1 MRSLSF
7 NRFVLACAVYF
18 LSFAPGLRA
27 QTAPAVWTQ
36 SAPVDMPTQ
45 LAPMVMPGAMPTLLP
60 WLHSLKGAPLTA
72 SFTMESRQVLT
83 DGTTITNTRTGKV
96 ARDSEGRTYNETASA
111 RLGGANH
118 RTYTTININD
128 PISGAQITLLPETHT
143 AHRFERMQRSGTAAG
158 VPSEP
163 QTFSVAGNTGTVM
176 TRTSEFTSSS
186 FPSVHKE
193 DLGVESIEGISV
205 RHYRETQTIAAGEIG
220 NDRDLVIT
228 SEFWYATDLHLNL
241 KATRSDPRLG
251 EETLSLT
258 DVQRMQP
265 PASLFEIPAD
275 YALVE
280 SSMGA
285 AGFASSSGSIHAAPP
300 VEAVAKP

>member
-1 MRSLSF
+1 MRFLSSH
-7 NRFVLACAVYF
+7 RFVLACAVYF

-27 QTAPAVWTQ
+27 QTAPAGRTP
-36 SAPVDMPTQ
+36 SAPLDMPTQ

-60 WLHSLKGAPLTA
+60 SLHSLKDAPFTA

-96 ARDSEGRTYNETASA
+96 ARDSEGRTYNETTSA

-118 RTYTTININD
+118 RTYTVININD

-143 AHRFERMQRSGTAAG
+143 AHRFERMQRLGMPAG
-158 VPSEP
+158 VLGEP
-163 QTFSVAGNTGTVM
+163 QTLSVAGNTGTVM
-176 TRTSEFTSSS
+176 TRTSELTSGSLLA
-186 FPSVHKE
+186 VHKE

-205 RHYRETQTIAAGEIG
+205 RHYRETQTIATGEIG

-228 SEFWYATDLHLNL
+228 SEFWYAGDLHLNL

-251 EETLSLT
+251 EETMSLT
-258 DVQRMQP
+258 DVARMPP
-265 PASLFEIPAD
+265 PASLFEIPQD

-280 SSMGA
+280 SNMGA
-285 AGFASSSGSIHAAPP
+285 AGFVSSGSSVHAAPP